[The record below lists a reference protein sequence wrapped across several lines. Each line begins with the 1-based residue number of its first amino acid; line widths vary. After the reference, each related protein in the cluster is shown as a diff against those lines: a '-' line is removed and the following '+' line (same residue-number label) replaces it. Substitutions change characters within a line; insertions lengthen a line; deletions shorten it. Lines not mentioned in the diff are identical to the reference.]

1 MAKRAEVKIFD
12 NLNEDT
18 KWELEHEISYE
29 PLWDIRHGENPQQ
42 KAGILQTDGMADFE
56 IVENK
61 TLSYNEVVSITE
73 LSNILSEFYDVCA
86 VAIVKN
92 SAPCGVALA
101 PTIEE
106 AYNKAFDCDPMASF
120 FGTIGFSQTVDYEVA
135 KHLNSMSVKLIIAPA
150 VDKKALSLLNENP
163 SIKVVLLKTPLKD
176 FKKLLQKDIKVT
188 PFGTLYQD
196 INNSSLNKNSFK
208 VVTKTKPS
216 TEQIEDAVFAWKI
229 SKYSRSNSIVI
240 AKDFK
245 TIAIAQGFVS
255 PVNAV
260 EVAMN
265 TACDGA
271 KDAILASD
279 TTLPTQDCI
288 YAAAQGRISTIIQPG
303 GAINEDKIIELA
315 DKYNI
320 TMILTGIENYKH

>member
-1 MAKRAEVKIFD
+1 MAKRAEIKIYD
-12 NLNEDT
+12 NLNEDSA
-18 KWELEHEISYE
+18 WNLEQEISYE

-42 KAGILQTDGMADFE
+42 KAGVLQTEGMADFE
-56 IVENK
+56 VMGGK
-61 TLSYNEVVSITE
+61 TLTYNEIVSITE
-73 LSNILSEFYDVCA
+73 LANILSEFYDVCA

-92 SAPCGVALA
+92 SAPCGIALA
-101 PTIEE
+101 PTVEE

-120 FGTIGFSQTVDYEVA
+120 FGAIGFSQEVDYEVA
-135 KHLNSMSVKLIIAPA
+135 KHLNSMSVKLILAPSVEA
-150 VDKKALSLLNENP
+150 KALALLEENK
-163 SIKVVLLKTPLKD
+163 SIKIVILKTPLKD
-176 FKKLLQKDIKVT
+176 FKNLLQKEIKVT

-196 INNSSLNKNSFK
+196 LNNSSLNKNSFR

-229 SKYSRSNSIVI
+229 SKYARSNSIVI

-245 TIAIAQGFVS
+245 TTAIAQGFVS

-260 EVAMN
+260 EFAMN
-265 TACDGA
+265 IACDNA

-279 TTLPTQDCI
+279 TTLPTMDCI

-320 TMILTGIENYKH
+320 AMILTGIENYKR